1 MSAAPTPAEV
11 FKALG
16 DQQRLRMLAFIARN
30 DASCCVTSH
39 GVCACDLQMMSGLS
53 QPTVSHHLKIL
64 CDAGLIT
71 ATKQGKWVYYALS
84 HTGSNIAHTAL
95 KQLSSRHKEF
105 A

>member
-30 DASCCVTSH
+30 DASCCVTPH
-39 GVCACDLQMMSGLS
+39 GVCACDLQVMSGLS

-64 CDAGLIT
+64 CDAELIT

-84 HTGSNIAHTAL
+84 PAGSKIAHTAL